1 MGAKA
6 IDPQTIRNVTII
18 GDPDETTRVV
28 HLLRRHS
35 GRPGSGARAT
45 IDWTTGRVE
54 HTIRIAE
61 LTSHAPIADLE
72 RSIRVADGVIAV
84 VNAAANPTPRLE
96 TMLRVADDYQVA
108 RLCLINGLD
117 HPAADF
123 DRCVRTIADTRGG
136 VPLMLQIPIGA
147 GPTFEGVIDL
157 LPLWAL
163 EPLAAELYGSHW
175 EVAERW
181 YGNLVKTVMEQAPS
195 DPHASPAPCDI
206 PLDQLHRRIRYLTR
220 IGDVVPVLC
229 GAAPT
234 SDDIAT
240 LLDAIARYLPSPMD
254 VCQPEHALD
263 Y

>member
-18 GDPDETTRVV
+18 GDPDETTRVAN
-28 HLLRRHS
+28 LLRRRS
-35 GRPGSGARAT
+35 GQPGSGT
-45 IDWTTGRVE
+45 LVTVVWTTDRVE
-54 HTIRIAE
+54 HTIRITE
-61 LTSHAPIADLE
+61 LSTHSPVADLE
-72 RSIRVADGVIAV
+72 RSIRLADGVIAV

-96 TMLRVADDYQVA
+96 TMFRVADDHQVA

-123 DRCVRTIADTRGG
+123 DRCVRTIADTRGA
-136 VPLMLQIPIGA
+136 VPLTLQIPLSA
-147 GPTFEGVIDL
+147 DPTVEGVIDL

-175 EVAERW
+175 EVTERW
-181 YGNLVKTVMEQAPS
+181 YSNLVKTVMEQAHSGPNT
-195 DPHASPAPCDI
+195 SPAACDT
-206 PLDQLHRRIRYLTR
+206 PLDQLHHRIRYLTR
-220 IGDVVPVLC
+220 IGEVVPVLC
-229 GAAPT
+229 GAAPA
-234 SDDIAT
+234 SDDIAP